1 MPRCQGIPRCNG
13 PPFTSCP
20 DNRNDSS
27 VKMGEGEL
35 MLCASCDAERH
46 RQFVATHPECAVPK
60 PMKDTKHGPTQVKH
74 VTAQVVDGA
83 FASVSPP
90 LSSSSTAGT
99 SASSDVVP
107 KPTKDMK
114 DGTAQVVEGV
124 SASVSPPLSS
134 SPTAGINALSDVV
147 PNSVLEVD
155 EVLFFMKSAFIR
167 GMLCNLKT
175 VAMSFYNGEE
185 LAMSKA
191 KLQKTAEVLGVRDLK
206 RLKKRTGTNKVRAE
220 VDDIANILQLIDEQ
234 GLLDKLP
241 VYVAANID
249 RVPMFPLEN
258 LDVVVMA
265 KKNLS
270 L

>member
-60 PMKDTKHGPTQVKH
+60 PTKDTKHGPTQVKH

-114 DGTAQVVEGV
+114 DGTA
-124 SASVSPPLSS
+124 
-134 SPTAGINALSDVV
+134 
-147 PNSVLEVD
+147 
-155 EVLFFMKSAFIR
+155 
-167 GMLCNLKT
+167 
-175 VAMSFYNGEE
+175 
-185 LAMSKA
+185 
-191 KLQKTAEVLGVRDLK
+191 
-206 RLKKRTGTNKVRAE
+206 
-220 VDDIANILQLIDEQ
+220 
-234 GLLDKLP
+234 
-241 VYVAANID
+241 
-249 RVPMFPLEN
+249 
-258 LDVVVMA
+258 
-265 KKNLS
+265 
-270 L
+270 